1 MGLGLPLGS
10 AFTPASL
17 PSLVALTIRE
27 IKGAVWRAPMNTV
40 GSWRNLDQFPLS
52 RLQKLTLQST
62 FNSPVELLEVLERC
76 TSLRSLTFRVTQ
88 EQAEEDDES
97 VVQPSIVLSNLTTLV
112 VELPLHLPPGLRRT
126 MCSLSFPRIQNLRI
140 ITSPCQNWNAPTWH
154 AHFIHVRTLGSH
166 HPSYGAGLAA
176 PYEDLSLLRSSPW
189 VLDLLRLCAFQEI
202 EEFVI
207 SNDLSWPGVM
217 DFLDSDQLLG
227 AFFTIH
233 RVYFQLSD
241 ARSVRYPSQAQI
253 HAATLIAAISQAFS
267 AMTGISESHLIFP
280 SSESYRLSTPGSR
293 PRGFKP
299 WSMIG
304 PSRAESHPCEWRSI
318 ASCPIR
324 RRIPSINS
332 SSYGW
337 DSGGLQL

>member
-1 MGLGLPLGS
+1 
-10 AFTPASL
+10 
-17 PSLVALTIRE
+17 
-27 IKGAVWRAPMNTV
+27 MNTV

-227 AFFTIH
+227 ADPCGDANCSDIPGF
-233 RVYFQLSD
+233 LSHD
-241 ARSVRYPSQAQI
+241 RHFGESPHFPKLRILQIVNTRFAPEGIQAVVNDRTV
-253 HAATLIAAISQAFS
+253 AS
-267 AMTGISESHLIFP
+267 GISPLRVEIDCFLSNP
-280 SSESYRLSTPGSR
+280 SADSEY
-293 PRGFKP
+293 
-299 WSMIG
+299 
-304 PSRAESHPCEWRSI
+304 
-318 ASCPIR
+318 
-324 RRIPSINS
+324 
-332 SSYGW
+332 
-337 DSGGLQL
+337 QLE